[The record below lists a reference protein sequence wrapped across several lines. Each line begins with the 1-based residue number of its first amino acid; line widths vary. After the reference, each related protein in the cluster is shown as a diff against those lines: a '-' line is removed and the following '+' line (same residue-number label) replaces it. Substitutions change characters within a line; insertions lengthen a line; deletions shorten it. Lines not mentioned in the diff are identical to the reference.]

1 MQLVQAIKQN
11 LQSLVKNHKNL
22 AAANIVD
29 LHPKTARGRVRFYPP
44 KQQSAQHA
52 TTTHVYLSV

>member
-22 AAANIVD
+22 VAADIVD
-29 LHPKTARGRVRFYPP
+29 LHPKTARGRARFYPP
-44 KQQSAQHA
+44 KQQSA
-52 TTTHVYLSV
+52 